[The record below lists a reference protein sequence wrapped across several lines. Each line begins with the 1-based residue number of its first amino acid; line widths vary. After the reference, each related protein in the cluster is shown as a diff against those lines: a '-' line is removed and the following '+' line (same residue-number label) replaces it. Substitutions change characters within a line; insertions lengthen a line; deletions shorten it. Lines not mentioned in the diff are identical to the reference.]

1 MMWGHLVPISPFTT
15 QCDESTNDNKTGGIR
30 NKDIQSNHTLKPLQV
45 PGSIGR
51 EELLRPFC
59 NVCPTCNSSNC
70 GNKKKSTSPKKK
82 RIKPATLCNI
92 CKSIHDI
99 AKFIPRKDFWCFTYN
114 ESSSSDNNNDS
125 EKKKKKMLQLIIT
138 GKNVSQLVRIQS
150 SNGVIRQLDHKKD
163 VQTIQIYDND
173 ILSLLWY
180 NVQQQQSRS
189 SDNKSKS
196 KKLETLVQF
205 RLTMDKCDDASV
217 ANNNDRNNCGEV
229 LSIASILV
237 DDIGKASNDQTV
249 KMQNNDNQNMMNN
262 AKIHTNESRDDN
274 DSSLKIDDGGTNNKG
289 CMKKSSEP
297 FKVGQSGEDKKQPP
311 PCPDREKKDTSKDD
325 SSSSSSSS
333 SDDEHLWSAGIKF
346 KPAKKEKVARGNY
359 FRNVR
364 AKYGDNRNSVAKKP
378 GGIQG
383 SKKSLPN
390 SLPADAHIESVK
402 SSSKD
407 EYDSSAPLTIPDQ
420 YQFVASCESKS
431 HSFDTA
437 EKSPSQQPTK
447 KSEGNNLST
456 PQKSNQRGKRSH
468 TDIQSAEDLEK
479 EASKTP
485 KKSNL
490 RSEDNTS
497 PSNVLLSSLSHDEL
511 VKLHKQSTPQNS
523 DDKPSLRHTVLSL
536 TLALTSNASAYD
548 SNFVRECT
556 NAETTAKK
564 GGMLKNNERMQ
575 NEKQSWM
582 PRLLQGT
589 KINLQQERE
598 D

>member
-15 QCDESTNDNKTGGIR
+15 QCDKSTNDNKTGGIR
-30 NKDIQSNHTLKPLQV
+30 NKDIHSNHTLKPLQV

-82 RIKPATLCNI
+82 RIKTATLCNI

-163 VQTIQIYDND
+163 VQTIQIHDND

-180 NVQQQQSRS
+180 NVQQQQKSSRS
-189 SDNKSKS
+189 SDIKSKS
-196 KKLETLVQF
+196 KKLETMVQF
-205 RLTMDKCDDASV
+205 RLTMDKCDDASCQ
-217 ANNNDRNNCGEV
+217 NDRNNCGEV
-229 LSIASILV
+229 LPPASILV
-237 DDIGKASNDQTV
+237 DDIGKANNDTTV
-249 KMQNNDNQNMMNN
+249 KLQNNDNQNMTSN

-297 FKVGQSGEDKKQPP
+297 FKVGQSGEEKKQPP

-390 SLPADAHIESVK
+390 SLPADAHIECVK